1 MIYDMGDTHGNQCKW
16 TEQIEAV
23 LRKGDTVIVNGDFGV
38 GFWGSCSRSEK
49 VFYDYLA
56 ARDYTVLFIDGNH
69 ENFEKL
75 NGFPTE
81 TWHGGRVHKIRG
93 NVIHLMRG
101 EVYDIEGYTVFAM
114 GGGYSM
120 DKAYR
125 MPGVSWW
132 PQEMPSQEEYD
143 NAAANLERVGN
154 RVDFIITHT
163 APSETVYYLSTLRS
177 LRIKNDVSEEL
188 PLNMFLD
195 EIRHKVTYRHWY
207 FGHFH
212 ADAELWRNQT
222 AVFSSI
228 RELVS
233 GRIVRRWE
241 PYEG

>member
-1 MIYDMGDTHGNQCKW
+1 
-16 TEQIEAV
+16 
-23 LRKGDTVIVNGDFGV
+23 
-38 GFWGSCSRSEK
+38 
-49 VFYDYLA
+49 
-56 ARDYTVLFIDGNH
+56 
-69 ENFEKL
+69 
-75 NGFPTE
+75 
-81 TWHGGRVHKIRG
+81 
-93 NVIHLMRG
+93 MRG
-101 EVYDIEGYTVFAM
+101 EVYDIEGHTVFAM

-125 MPGVSWW
+125 TPGVSWW

-188 PLNMFLD
+188 SLNMFLD
-195 EIRHKVTYRHWY
+195 EIQRKVTYRHWY